1 MGPKLFLNWD
11 PTEAVQGVPHAFYA
25 YPGTKKTCI
34 SAFPASLEAA
44 EAPIDAPMHP
54 LQRRIGLYAILG
66 NSIFSIFLGWRG
78 GWSSAFASPTNRLYR
93 SIDYMWHTYIYHLFI
108 IMIHSMWPHII
119 HMWPHTVYL
128 V

>member
-1 MGPKLFLNWD
+1 MTNDFFFEIFLNWD

-66 NSIFSIFLGWRG
+66 NSIFSIFWG
-78 GWSSAFASPTNRLYR
+78 GVVFALPSP
-93 SIDYMWHTYIYHLFI
+93 SYI
-108 IMIHSMWPHII
+108 
-119 HMWPHTVYL
+119 
-128 V
+128 